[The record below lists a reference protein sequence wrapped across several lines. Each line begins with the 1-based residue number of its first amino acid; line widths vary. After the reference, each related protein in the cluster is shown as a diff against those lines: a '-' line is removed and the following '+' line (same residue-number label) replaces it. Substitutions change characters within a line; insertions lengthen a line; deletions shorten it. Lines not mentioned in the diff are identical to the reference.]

1 MRKFLIITIPIV
13 TIVFFILVMES
24 DILLKRPLGNNNNSI
39 PKSINT
45 VINDIQRDDW
55 DKAVKDTNNLSEVW
69 KKIVRR
75 VQFSSERDEINA
87 FSINLARLRGSIL
100 AKDKAGAFSELYEAY
115 EHWEDLG
122 K

>member
-13 TIVFFILVMES
+13 TMVLFIFVMES
-24 DILLKRPLGNNNNSI
+24 DNILKRPLGNNDSI
-39 PKSINT
+39 PQSINA
-45 VINDIQRDDW
+45 VINDIQSSDW
-55 DKAVKDTNNLSEVW
+55 DKAEKDTNNLSEVW

>member
-1 MRKFLIITIPIV
+1 MRKFLVITIPII
-13 TIVFFILVMES
+13 TLILFIFVMES
-24 DILLKRPLGNNNNSI
+24 DIFLKRSLGKNDSI
-39 PKSINT
+39 SESINA
-45 VINDIQRDDW
+45 VINDIQMDDW
-55 DKAVKDTNNLSEVW
+55 DKAVQDTNHLSEVW
-69 KKIVRR
+69 KKIVRM

-100 AKDKAGAFSELYEAY
+100 AKDKAGAFTELYEAY

>member
-1 MRKFLIITIPIV
+1 MRKFLVISIPIV
-13 TIVFFILVMES
+13 TLVLFILVMES
-24 DILLKRPLGNNNNSI
+24 DILLKRPLGKNDSI

-45 VINDIQRDDW
+45 IINDINEENW
-55 DKAVKDTNNLSEVW
+55 DKADKDTDNLSEVW

-87 FSINLARLRGSIL
+87 FSINLARLRGLIL
-100 AKDKAGAFSELYEAY
+100 AKDKSGAFSELYEAY

>member
-1 MRKFLIITIPIV
+1 MRKFLVIAIPIV
-13 TIVFFILVMES
+13 TLVLFILVMES
-24 DILLKRPLGNNNNSI
+24 DIFLKRPLGKNDSIPNSI
-39 PKSINT
+39 DAI
-45 VINDIQRDDW
+45 VHDIQKDNW
-55 DKAVKDTNNLSEVW
+55 DKANKDTDNLSEVW
-69 KKIVRR
+69 KKIVKR

-100 AKDKAGAFSELYEAY
+100 AKDKSGAFSELYEAY

>member
-1 MRKFLIITIPIV
+1 MRKFLVITIPIV
-13 TIVFFILVMES
+13 TLVLFILVMES
-24 DILLKRPLGNNNNSI
+24 DIFLKRPLGNHDSI

-45 VINDIQRDDW
+45 IINDIQKDDW
-55 DKAVKDTNNLSEVW
+55 DKAAKDTGNLSEVW

-100 AKDKAGAFSELYEAY
+100 AKDKAGAFTELYEAY

>member
-1 MRKFLIITIPIV
+1 MRKFLVITIPIV
-13 TIVFFILVMES
+13 TLILFIFVMES
-24 DILLKRPLGNNNNSI
+24 DIFLKRPLGKNDSI
-39 PKSINT
+39 PESINT
-45 VINDIQRDDW
+45 VINDIQKDDW

-100 AKDKAGAFSELYEAY
+100 AKDKAGAFTELYEAY